1 MISKAEFSL
10 DGHNR
15 YSLSRIWEN
24 KLPKVLFIML
34 NPSIANS
41 KKNDPTI
48 RKIISYSKS
57 WGFGGVYVGNIYS
70 NISPYPKDI
79 RLIKFHREKK
89 NIDSIKNMVKKSKL
103 TIYAW
108 GNNEKTPLWLRKI
121 VKVPYCIELSV
132 NGVPK
137 HPLYLK
143 KTLKYQKIKITKQC
157 TSGGNRTH
165 TLERTGF

>member
-1 MISKAEFSL
+1 MPIQ
-10 DGHNR
+10 
-15 YSLSRIWEN
+15 
-24 KLPKVLFIML
+24 
-34 NPSIANS
+34 

-89 NIDSIKNMVKKSKL
+89 NIESIKKMKEKTELSVF
-103 TIYAW
+103 AW
-108 GNNEKTPLWLRKI
+108 GNNEKAPNWLKAIIKI
-121 VKVPYCIELSV
+121 PYYIELSK
-132 NGVPK
+132 NGIPK

-143 KTLKYQKIKITKQC
+143 KNLKYQKLII
-157 TSGGNRTH
+157 
-165 TLERTGF
+165 

>member
-10 DGHNR
+10 DGHFR

-57 WGFGGVYVGNIYS
+57 WGFGGLYVGNLYS
-70 NISPYPKDI
+70 HISPYPKDI
-79 RLIKFHREKK
+79 RLVKFDFEKK
-89 NIDSIKNMVKKSKL
+89 NIESIKKMQEITEL
-103 TIYAW
+103 TVYAW
-108 GNNEKTPLWLRKI
+108 GNNEKIPNWLKSI
-121 VKVPYCIELSV
+121 IKKPYYIELSKK
-132 NGVPK
+132 GTPK

-143 KTLKYQKIKITKQC
+143 QNLKYRKL
-157 TSGGNRTH
+157 R
-165 TLERTGF
+165 L

>member
-10 DGHNR
+10 DGHFR

-57 WGFGGVYVGNIYS
+57 WGFGGLYVGNLYS
-70 NISPYPKDI
+70 HISPYPKDI
-79 RLIKFHREKK
+79 RLVKFDFTFVRISLILRVLPHRK
-89 NIDSIKNMVKKSKL
+89 
-103 TIYAW
+103 
-108 GNNEKTPLWLRKI
+108 RK
-121 VKVPYCIELSV
+121 PNLLL
-132 NGVPK
+132 
-137 HPLYLK
+137 LY
-143 KTLKYQKIKITKQC
+143 
-157 TSGGNRTH
+157 S
-165 TLERTGF
+165 

>member
-10 DGHNR
+10 DGHKR

-57 WGFGGVYVGNIYS
+57 WGFGGVYVGNLYS

-89 NIDSIKNMVKKSKL
+89 NIESIKKMEEIAEL
-103 TIYAW
+103 TVFAW
-108 GNNEKTPLWLRKI
+108 GNNEKTPNWLKALI
-121 VKVPYCIELSV
+121 KKPYYIELSK
-132 NGVPK
+132 NGIPK

-143 KTLKYQKIKITKQC
+143 KNLKYQKLI
-157 TSGGNRTH
+157 
-165 TLERTGF
+165 L

>member
-1 MISKAEFSL
+1 MISKAEFSI

-89 NIDSIKNMVKKSKL
+89 NIESIKKMKEKTEL
-103 TIYAW
+103 TVFSW
-108 GNNEKTPLWLRKI
+108 GNNEKTPNWLKATI
-121 VKVPYCIELSV
+121 KNPYYIELSK
-132 NGVPK
+132 NGIPK

-143 KTLKYQKIKITKQC
+143 KNLKYQKLI
-157 TSGGNRTH
+157 
-165 TLERTGF
+165 L

>member
-89 NIDSIKNMVKKSKL
+89 NIESIKKMKEKTELSVF
-103 TIYAW
+103 AW
-108 GNNEKTPLWLRKI
+108 GNNEKAPNWLKAIIKTP
-121 VKVPYCIELSV
+121 YYIELSK
-132 NGVPK
+132 NGIPK

-143 KTLKYQKIKITKQC
+143 KNLKYQKLII
-157 TSGGNRTH
+157 
-165 TLERTGF
+165 

>member
-89 NIDSIKNMVKKSKL
+89 NIESIKKMKEKTELSVF
-103 TIYAW
+103 AW
-108 GNNEKTPLWLRKI
+108 GNNEKTPNWLKALI
-121 VKVPYCIELSV
+121 KKPYYIELSK
-132 NGVPK
+132 NGIPK

-143 KTLKYQKIKITKQC
+143 KNLKYQKLI
-157 TSGGNRTH
+157 
-165 TLERTGF
+165 L

>member
-10 DGHNR
+10 DGHKR

-89 NIDSIKNMVKKSKL
+89 NIESIKKMEEIAEL
-103 TIYAW
+103 TVFAW
-108 GNNEKTPLWLRKI
+108 GNNEKTPNWLKALI
-121 VKVPYCIELSV
+121 KKPYYIELSK
-132 NGVPK
+132 NGIPK

-143 KTLKYQKIKITKQC
+143 KNLKYQKLI
-157 TSGGNRTH
+157 
-165 TLERTGF
+165 L

>member
-10 DGHNR
+10 DGHFR

-89 NIDSIKNMVKKSKL
+89 NIESIKKMKEKTELSVF
-103 TIYAW
+103 AW
-108 GNNEKTPLWLRKI
+108 GNNEKAPKWLKAI
-121 VKVPYCIELSV
+121 IKNPYYIELSK
-132 NGVPK
+132 NGIPK

-143 KTLKYQKIKITKQC
+143 KNLKYQKLII
-157 TSGGNRTH
+157 
-165 TLERTGF
+165 